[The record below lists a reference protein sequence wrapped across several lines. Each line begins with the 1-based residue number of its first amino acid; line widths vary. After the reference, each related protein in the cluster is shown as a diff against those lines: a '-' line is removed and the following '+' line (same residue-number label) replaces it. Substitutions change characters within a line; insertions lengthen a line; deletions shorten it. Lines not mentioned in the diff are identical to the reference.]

1 MLKISEIK
9 DLIKCLDESSL
20 DEMVYEYEG
29 EKIKLKK
36 NQPVSYTEPV
46 PYAQPQKVEPL
57 RTEANLQVAD
67 EDSNEVTETSA
78 PIYDYQITS
87 PMVGTFYLSSSPE
100 SGPYV
105 EIGDQISKKTVVC
118 IIEAM
123 KLFNEIEAEV
133 DGEIVEILA
142 EDGELVEYGQPLF
155 GVKRK

>member
-1 MLKISEIK
+1 MKISEIK

-46 PYAQPQKVEPL
+46 SYAQSQKVEPP
-57 RTEANLQVAD
+57 RTEASLQEAD
-67 EDSNEVTETSA
+67 EDSIEVTGGSA

-87 PMVGTFYLSSSPE
+87 PMVGTFYLFSSPE
-100 SGPYV
+100 SGPFV
-105 EIGDQISKKTVVC
+105 EVGDQITKNTVVC
-118 IIEAM
+118 IVEAM

-142 EDGELVEYGQPLF
+142 ENGELVEYGQPLF
-155 GVKRK
+155 GVKKK